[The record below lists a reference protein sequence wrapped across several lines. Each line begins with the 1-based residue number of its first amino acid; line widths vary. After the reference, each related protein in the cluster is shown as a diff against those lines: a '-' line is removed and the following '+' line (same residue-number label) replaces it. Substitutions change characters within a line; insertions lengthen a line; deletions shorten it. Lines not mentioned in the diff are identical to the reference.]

1 MRGDKL
7 HALRTSKPLE
17 DIMNVILTSMCCGK
31 TSLEK
36 HNTQFFDFDIFA
48 NVKTSRQI
56 AVVRQMISDY
66 AENCDDRMVYLFNMD
81 RFYKFGLNTVPFIKV
96 IEAAVPEASAF
107 DYFLNLYKDR
117 ELKENGGVRE
127 RAYNCFKKSLVFNL
141 EKARELE
148 AKDVKVHYL
157 KHGENIKYLL
167 KDA

>member
-1 MRGDKL
+1 
-7 HALRTSKPLE
+7 
-17 DIMNVILTSMCCGK
+17 MNVILTSMCCGK

-81 RFYKFGLNTVPFIKV
+81 RFYKFGLDTVPFIKV

>member
-1 MRGDKL
+1 
-7 HALRTSKPLE
+7 
-17 DIMNVILTSMCCGK
+17 MNVILTSMCCGK

-36 HNTQFFDFDIFA
+36 HNTKYFDFDIFA
-48 NVKTSRQI
+48 NVKTRRQI

-66 AENCDDRMVYLFNMD
+66 ARNCDDRMVYLFNMD
-81 RFYKFGLNTVPFIKV
+81 RFYKFGLDTVPFIKV

-107 DYFLNLYKDR
+107 DYFLGVYKDR

-148 AKDVKVHYL
+148 AKGIKVHYL
-157 KHGENIKYLL
+157 GYGENIKYLL
-167 KDA
+167 RGV

>member
-1 MRGDKL
+1 
-7 HALRTSKPLE
+7 
-17 DIMNVILTSMCCGK
+17 MNVILTSMCCGK